1 MGAVQEAAQGSQLT
15 QPRITS
21 QGRFGAPFFW
31 RNRFRLNPSRARA

>member
-21 QGRFGAPFFW
+21 QGRFGAPFLLAESF
-31 RNRFRLNPSRARA
+31 PP